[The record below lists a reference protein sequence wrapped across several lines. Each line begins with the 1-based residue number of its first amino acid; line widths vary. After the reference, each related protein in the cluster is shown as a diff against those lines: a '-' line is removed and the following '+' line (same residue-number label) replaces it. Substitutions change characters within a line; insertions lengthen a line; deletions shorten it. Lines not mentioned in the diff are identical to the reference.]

1 MNTRTKLTAL
11 IGAGVLSFALF
22 GVASAAPDY
31 ATVSGHQASTAEN
44 NNPSFWGEDCTKLD
58 ENEGDLGAADS
69 SYVLSADYSKVI
81 VKAGSD
87 QSAGD
92 NALTIFDNPT
102 AGQTVWADTNGN
114 NTFDP
119 GGKDGDKTISH
130 IIFCGAAESSSSS
143 TSFSD
148 TVSDTT
154 DSSSS
159 STSFSDTVSD
169 TTESLPNT
177 ATIGSTDSSG
187 LSGGFWMLVAGIGAL
202 GGSVLVLLPARAKNR
217 K

>member
-1 MNTRTKLTAL
+1 VNTRTKLTAL

-22 GVASAAPDY
+22 GVAAAAPDY
-31 ATVSGHQASTAEN
+31 ATVSDHQASTAEN
-44 NNPSFWGEDCTKLD
+44 NDPAFWGDDCTKLD
-58 ENEGDLGAADS
+58 AGEGDLGAAVD

-81 VKAGSD
+81 VKAGSAV
-87 QSAGD
+87 SSGD

-102 AGQTVWADTNGN
+102 AGQTVWADSNGN
-114 NTFDP
+114 STFDP
-119 GGKDGDKTISH
+119 GGPDGDKNISH
-130 IIFCGAAESSSSS
+130 IIFCGASET

-154 DSSSS
+154 DSESSS
-159 STSFSDTVSD
+159 SSSSASFSDTVSD

-187 LSGGFWMLVAGIGAL
+187 LSGGFWMLVAGIGVL